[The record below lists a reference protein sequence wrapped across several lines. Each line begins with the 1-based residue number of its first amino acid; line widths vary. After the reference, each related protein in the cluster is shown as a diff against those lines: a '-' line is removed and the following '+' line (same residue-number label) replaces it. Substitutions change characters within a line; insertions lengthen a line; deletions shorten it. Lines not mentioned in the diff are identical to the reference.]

1 MRLYQ
6 KIKVMGKRKSSKD
19 SYYESAWA
27 ELDFLDSRWGQ
38 VLSDIPKVV
47 EEGVPDYTKYGLT
60 EEIIRDYCE
69 KMYKLDKKWRVGGT
83 SIEDFMKMVLLCAF
97 VPTLL
102 ILYYALEQA
111 WLAYLITAITY
122 PLIYFI
128 VVKTYNHFK
137 DGEYAAARNQRIEKY
152 INDVRQYVRQWREA
166 NLKKAKEAY
175 YSEEP
180 PLSNS
185 SSLFRNLKK

>member
-1 MRLYQ
+1 
-6 KIKVMGKRKSSKD
+6 
-19 SYYESAWA
+19 
-27 ELDFLDSRWGQ
+27 
-38 VLSDIPKVV
+38 
-47 EEGVPDYTKYGLT
+47 
-60 EEIIRDYCE
+60 
-69 KMYKLDKKWRVGGT
+69 
-83 SIEDFMKMVLLCAF
+83 MKMVLLCAF

-102 ILYYALEQA
+102 ILYYASGQV

-128 VVKTYNHFK
+128 VVKTYNHFR

-152 INDVRQYVRQWREA
+152 IDDVEQWREA
-166 NLKKAKEAY
+166 NRKKAKEAY
-175 YSEEP
+175 YSEKP

>member
-1 MRLYQ
+1 M
-6 KIKVMGKRKSSKD
+6 
-19 SYYESAWA
+19 
-27 ELDFLDSRWGQ
+27 
-38 VLSDIPKVV
+38 V

-69 KMYKLDKKWRVGGT
+69 KRYELGKKWSIGGK

-102 ILYYALEQA
+102 ILYYASGQV

-128 VVKTYNHFK
+128 VVKTYNRFR

-152 INDVRQYVRQWREA
+152 IDDVEQWREA
-166 NLKKAKEAY
+166 NRKKAKEAY
-175 YSEEP
+175 YSEKP

>member
-1 MRLYQ
+1 
-6 KIKVMGKRKSSKD
+6 MGKRKSSKD

-152 INDVRQYVRQWREA
+152 INDVRQWREA

-180 PLSNS
+180 PRSNS

>member
-1 MRLYQ
+1 MGGTIRLLMRLYQ
-6 KIKVMGKRKSSKD
+6 KIKGMGKRK

-27 ELDFLDSRWGQ
+27 ELDFYDSYWGR
-38 VLSDIPKVV
+38 VYYNIPKVV

-69 KMYKLDKKWRVGGT
+69 KRYELGKKWSIGGK

-102 ILYYALEQA
+102 ILYYASGQV

-128 VVKTYNHFK
+128 VVKTYNHFR
-137 DGEYAAARNQRIEKY
+137 DGEYAAARNQRIEQY
-152 INDVRQYVRQWREA
+152 IDDVEQWREA
-166 NLKKAKEAY
+166 NRKKAKEAY
-175 YSEEP
+175 YSEKP